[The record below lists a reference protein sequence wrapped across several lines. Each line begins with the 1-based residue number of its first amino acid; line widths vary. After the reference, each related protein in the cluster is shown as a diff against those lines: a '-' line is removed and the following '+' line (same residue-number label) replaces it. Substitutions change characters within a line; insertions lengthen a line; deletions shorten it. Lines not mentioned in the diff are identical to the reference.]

1 VWLILD
7 IQTVTVV
14 NVSVTMLFHNN
25 WQLEFSHCTFPR
37 DTGAASCAQFSMNEK
52 QGKNIFAS
60 SHSLP
65 HMSKHHSCCSEL

>member
-37 DTGAASCAQFSMNEK
+37 DTGAANCAQFSMNEK
-52 QGKNIFAS
+52 QGKNDIF
-60 SHSLP
+60 LP
-65 HMSKHHSCCSEL
+65 HIH